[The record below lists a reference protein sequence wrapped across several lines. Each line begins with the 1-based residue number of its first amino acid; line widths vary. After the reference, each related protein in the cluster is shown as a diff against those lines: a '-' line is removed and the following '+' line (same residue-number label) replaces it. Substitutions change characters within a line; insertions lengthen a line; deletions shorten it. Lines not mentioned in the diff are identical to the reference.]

1 MARRWLVAL
10 VLVGSALA
18 LPAAYKIYL
27 VDGKVIS
34 ADDKPVIRDGIAY
47 FQKLGNEFYLPVDQ
61 VDLLKTE
68 KSAAA
73 AASVAA
79 PEDVTTARPTG
90 RKFGETELENISRT
104 TRLANEAELI
114 KPVVEGDEGGEG
126 TEGGAAPKVDT
137 QGGNAASGDRAAL
150 ESQVTGLLNQR
161 SQLQGQI
168 TGMQSQISSL
178 RDRYSTSTSQSEKA
192 SLQSQIESAQSQL
205 DSARS
210 QLSTTEA
217 NLQNAQ
223 QRLSSMPVIVEKPR

>member
-27 VDGKVIS
+27 VDGKMIS

-61 VDLLKTE
+61 IDLMKTE
-68 KSAAA
+68 KGAMA

-79 PEDVTTARPTG
+79 PEEAAATRTAAG
-90 RKFGETELENISRT
+90 RRFGEQELEKISRT
-104 TRLANEAELI
+104 TRLANEGELAR
-114 KPVVEGDEGGEG
+114 PVVEEGEEGAEGG
-126 TEGGAAPKVDT
+126 TAPKAAAPNVPA
-137 QGGNAASGDRAAL
+137 GGGDRAAL
-150 ESQVTGLLNQR
+150 ESQVSGLLNQR
-161 SQLQGQI
+161 SQLQNQI

-178 RDRYSTSTSQSEKA
+178 RDRYATSTSQADKA
-192 SLQSQIESAQSQL
+192 SIQSQIEGAQSQL

-210 QLSTTEA
+210 QLSSTEA
-217 NLQNAQ
+217 SLQNAQ
-223 QRLSSMPVIVEKPR
+223 QQLSSMPVVVEKTR